1 MFDCISYNVTF
12 DYYEI
17 LVLMDYLLKKTI
29 LCKITAILIITKI
42 LLKVALITIS
52 LNSLYNDIYFI
63 IFKGESAS
71 SKKKVDTFGQN
82 DADWDVYKEIVRFMS
97 S

>member
-1 MFDCISYNVTF
+1 MSYKIYNFKV
-12 DYYEI
+12 
-17 LVLMDYLLKKTI
+17 VLLTI
-29 LCKITAILIITKI
+29 HHRCE
-42 LLKVALITIS
+42 ITIN

-82 DADWDVYKEIVRFMS
+82 DADWDVYKEIVRIITVYN
-97 S
+97 